1 MRRPEYGVPGHAAHA
16 VHPVIARVDHRA
28 DGECLATQGQS
39 EKDEN
44 GILSHSQRS
53 TQQAFIVSEFLKNP
67 SSKVYF
73 SRLLL
78 ISQKTRPAGYL
89 RLL

>member
-1 MRRPEYGVPGHAAHA
+1 MRIE
-16 VHPVIARVDHRA
+16 HRA
-28 DGECLATQGQS
+28 DGECLAAQGQS
-39 EKDEN
+39 EQDED

-67 SSKVYF
+67 SAKVDF
-73 SRLLL
+73 FRLPL
-78 ISQKTRPAGYL
+78 ISQKTLPAGYL